1 MGCLRHSVHY
11 KNSYMK
17 QLTVSSPCWKLKP
30 STFIGKRIRVSQQF
44 NTLQIM
50 PYIFVRGTL
59 STTGLFS
66 NETFIDFQNV
76 EDGNGEFVGG
86 ILSRQFGGAY
96 HVTEHKNGYPQ
107 KGPQMQWPLSPDT
120 FRTIGVD
127 MQPTVVLNR
136 LEIHAGYKVV
146 AANQQ
151 RPLPI
156 HRCYINNHQGLLPS
170 CPVSYTLWTLHK
182 PLPWNI
188 TANALKFNS
197 YQLFFTFI
205 STFVVLPV
213 LPVGLSC

>member
-1 MGCLRHSVHY
+1 
-11 KNSYMK
+11 
-17 QLTVSSPCWKLKP
+17 
-30 STFIGKRIRVSQQF
+30 
-44 NTLQIM
+44 M

-59 STTGLFS
+59 NSTGLFS

-76 EDGNGEFVGG
+76 EDGNGEFVGA

-96 HVTEHKNGYPQ
+96 SVTENKNGYPQ
-107 KGPQMQWPLSPDT
+107 KGQQMQWLQFHPLPDT
-120 FRTIGVD
+120 FFTIGVD

-156 HRCYINNHQGLLPS
+156 HRSLIHGHQGLLPS

-197 YQLFFTFI
+197 YQLFFYYRFDFCSFTSFTSGTVMLKGRGCLNQQIGFKAKARPVRGCI
-205 STFVVLPV
+205 SQAFCPLKTPKTDIQDK
-213 LPVGLSC
+213 S

>member
-1 MGCLRHSVHY
+1 
-11 KNSYMK
+11 
-17 QLTVSSPCWKLKP
+17 
-30 STFIGKRIRVSQQF
+30 
-44 NTLQIM
+44 M

-59 STTGLFS
+59 DNAGLFS
-66 NETFIDFQNV
+66 NETFLDFQNV
-76 EDGNGEFVGG
+76 EDGNGEFVVA
-86 ILSRQFGGAY
+86 ILFRQFGSRLY
-96 HVTEHKNGYPQ
+96 SVTGHNGFGYPQ
-107 KGPQMQWPLSPDT
+107 QGQHMPWQFSLSPDT
-120 FRTIGVD
+120 FCTIGVA

-136 LEIHAGYKVV
+136 LEIVGYKVV

-156 HRCYINNHQGLLPS
+156 ARPSYGSCLNQGLWPT

-197 YQLFFTFI
+197 YDFFFTI
-205 STFVVLPV
+205 VSIFVVLPV